1 MLHELAATQMEH
13 ELREDRELGR
23 EAERVGVVG
32 TVLRELRAEPNQ
44 RAIDPAQNVR
54 HGLSLSASRR
64 SYLLQQA
71 LRGQSRDNHS
81 GALLIERGGHGL
93 HVREVHVPASAD
105 GGHAAAQP
113 AVGVR
118 VRGHQ
123 LQAATAVLNGRLL
136 AVAHFEVERQR
147 RRGVDAAQIPRVRAA
162 LCLSILSF
170 IATSPISSSPTQ
182 GPAFLSD
189 MHGPMHPL
197 TLNSFVVC
205 SSIVAPNPIIS
216 DPASTPHFPR
226 ETPTALAVLVRIHLE
241 HVAERAPEHGLA
253 EEVAQQAQSAGGFDA
268 RPHLQKTDLVE
279 AAREEIHGLVVLAAA
294 LRDALVELLRLLEIG
309 RLVVLDID
317 VGADG
322 FFEAGA
328 HDAAGTRRAG
338 TAHEEH
344 QMSRRLRTGDLQQ
357 RGRHGQSAAGAAF
370 CAVLRAHGPLR
381 DEKSGEKQRDPS
393 PTR

>member
-13 ELREDRELGR
+13 ELREDREFGR

-44 RAIDPAQNVR
+44 RAIDPPQNVR

-118 VRGHQ
+118 VGGDQ
-123 LQAATAVLNGRLL
+123 LQAAAAVLERGLL
-136 AVAHFEVERQR
+136 AVADLEVERQR
-147 RRGVDAAQIPRVRAA
+147 GGGVDAAEVPRAGAA

-357 RGRHGQSAAGAAF
+357 RGRHGQSAARAAF
-370 CAVLRAHGPLR
+370 CAVLRAHGPLC